1 MRGFLRTF
9 LILLGISALLAL
21 ATTLYSYYQ
30 VKKHGFKVY
39 YVVNGVLYDRYP
51 LKKPI
56 PCSKGKYD
64 GIEILNCQTYVVNSN
79 LFVVYNIKGKI
90 SEILKRGHNSIN

>member
-1 MRGFLRTF
+1 MKGVLRAF
-9 LILLGISALLAL
+9 LILLGISVLLAF

-39 YVVNGVLYDRYP
+39 YVVNGSLYDHYP
-51 LKKPI
+51 FKKPI

-64 GIEILNCQTYVVNSN
+64 GVEVLNCQTYVVNTN
-79 LFVVYNIKGKI
+79 LFIVYNVKGKI
-90 SEILKRGHNSIN
+90 SEMLKRRRNNIN